1 MEERWTAI
9 DDFRDRPRFESV
21 GSVEDKAFD
30 LLEYEILVVH
40 PVVDRLLPFPL
51 RVIAS
56 QGEGSKRRKFGEER
70 ERVGDVNET
79 YGTESI
85 WRVESDLSEVSP
97 ARRIDSIENCGT
109 TENCSDEISGC
120 PR

>member
-21 GSVEDKAFD
+21 GSVEDKAFN

-40 PVVDRLLPFPL
+40 PVVDRVLPFPL
-51 RVIAS
+51 RIIAS

-70 ERVGDVNET
+70 ECAGDVNGT
-79 YGTESI
+79 DGTESI

-97 ARRIDSIENCGT
+97 VRRIESIEICGT
-109 TENCSDEISGC
+109 TEDRSDEISGC
-120 PR
+120 SR